1 MGKNI
6 MPGDLVFIWAPPRGD
21 SFIIRIIQ
29 GSRQDTRL
37 GQILHDNLIGKP
49 YGSWIYTNLGKPF
62 CLLRPNIQEFSRRVR
77 RQTQIIYPKDIGF
90 ILVSLNIYPG
100 AIVVECGTGSGG
112 LTSVLAHFVGD
123 TGRVVSYEKKGG
135 ILASGKKEL
144 REVGSGPK
152 GGFQG
157 KGYCRRFR

>member
-1 MGKNI
+1 

-62 CLLRPNIQEFSRRVR
+62 CLLRPNIRSSAGGSDVR
-77 RQTQIIYPKDIGF
+77 PRSFTQRTSGSSLYP
-90 ILVSLNIYPG
+90 
-100 AIVVECGTGSGG
+100 
-112 LTSVLAHFVGD
+112 
-123 TGRVVSYEKKGG
+123 
-135 ILASGKKEL
+135 
-144 REVGSGPK
+144 
-152 GGFQG
+152 
-157 KGYCRRFR
+157 